1 MSGRQPV
8 RAGASRA
15 ARGTTKPSVLR
26 LARLDLRTDRSGS
39 FSLAALVLVTTVLA
53 GAVPI
58 LFARAADDA
67 LPAMM
72 AAAEPVQRDLAFKLD
87 GRLVG
92 PIADP
97 LAEVRAAGERLQADL
112 PPSVAGLIDHG
123 VVAADTP
130 ELSANELAGDG
141 YTASLGFRA
150 QPNIEERIRFTEGRA
165 PALTKPVTEIAV
177 SAETLSSL
185 KTGQVGWVNGSPLA
199 VGDQLR
205 LFPERGDS
213 MLARIVGV
221 FEPIDP
227 TNDEWA
233 DRALLE
239 PRIIVEGD
247 GDRVDVHG
255 TALIATDQVPAVAER
270 FGGAFRYAWRF
281 ILDWRG
287 ADAETRATIA
297 ADLAA
302 LRVAY
307 PFRGSTEGSEVPSL
321 STGLLVILERYF
333 RELAATQAAMTLAL
347 IGPACAAA
355 GALGMIAAT
364 IARRRHEGVMLVRA
378 RGATDRQVLV
388 ARLLVAVII
397 VVPAVAAAAL
407 GLILAAGTEWAAGVL
422 AIASTIAILAVAL
435 ATASTAQLL
444 RESGGQLRQSRPT
457 VWWGGPRS
465 LVRDGLIIALAVVG
479 VVWIGQRSAA
489 RPTGGAEVV
498 VGADAATVDPLL
510 LLVPV
515 LVALAGALIAWRAYV
530 PLVRAG
536 AAVAAA
542 HHGFVPV
549 HALRGPS
556 RGAGALQVPLI
567 VLVVTIAV
575 GVFSTIVV
583 LSLQREQDVVA
594 WQFVGADYRVES
606 ATRQSLPLDMAE
618 IPGVE
623 AAADVV
629 LRDGVLSGG
638 SVRALT
644 LMGVALDADGYRRVV
659 AGTPAD
665 GLLPDALWTT
675 GWTSQSGLSPESPI
689 PAVLI
694 GEAARRPALRVGD
707 PFEMSAFGRASHFQV
722 AGILPEF
729 PGASS
734 PKGTVIVPL
743 AAIKAVEPE
752 RTLVADQSF
761 VRASPDLGL
770 EMRAATIGSYG
781 APNVELASRAEVRAA
796 MEADPLVRDT
806 SIGFVLALLV
816 SVAFSALVVAV
827 AVVRDVASR
836 HGEIALLRALGTRPR
851 QVLGVIVVE
860 QGTVVLSAVTA
871 GLVLGCLMGALAV
884 PSLGLDRFVRP
895 GRLVDAIIEW
905 PVVSSVAV
913 VQALVALLIMLV
925 ATAAAR
931 RRDPVPA
938 MMRDA

>member
-1 MSGRQPV
+1 MSGRQPA
-8 RAGASRA
+8 RAGASRG
-15 ARGTTKPSVLR
+15 ARGAERPRVLR

-39 FSLAALVLVTTVLA
+39 LSLAALVLVTTVLA
-53 GAVPI
+53 GAAPI

-67 LPAMM
+67 LPTMM

-92 PIADP
+92 PISDP
-97 LAEVRAAGERLQADL
+97 LAEVRAAGERLQAEL

-150 QPNIEERIRFTEGRA
+150 QPNIEERIRFIEGRA
-165 PALTKPVTEIAV
+165 PAMTSPVTEIAV

-185 KTGQVGWVNGSPLA
+185 KSGQAGWMGGSPLA

-297 ADLAA
+297 TDLAA

-321 STGLLVILERYF
+321 STGLLAILERYF

-407 GLILAAGTEWAAGVL
+407 GLILIAGTEWAAGVM

-435 ATASTAQLL
+435 AIASI
-444 RESGGQLRQSRPT
+444 RP
-457 VWWGGPRS
+457 
-465 LVRDGLIIALAVVG
+465 
-479 VVWIGQRSAA
+479 
-489 RPTGGAEVV
+489 
-498 VGADAATVDPLL
+498 
-510 LLVPV
+510 
-515 LVALAGALIAWRAYV
+515 
-530 PLVRAG
+530 
-536 AAVAAA
+536 
-542 HHGFVPV
+542 
-549 HALRGPS
+549 
-556 RGAGALQVPLI
+556 
-567 VLVVTIAV
+567 
-575 GVFSTIVV
+575 
-583 LSLQREQDVVA
+583 
-594 WQFVGADYRVES
+594 
-606 ATRQSLPLDMAE
+606 
-618 IPGVE
+618 
-623 AAADVV
+623 
-629 LRDGVLSGG
+629 
-638 SVRALT
+638 
-644 LMGVALDADGYRRVV
+644 
-659 AGTPAD
+659 
-665 GLLPDALWTT
+665 
-675 GWTSQSGLSPESPI
+675 
-689 PAVLI
+689 
-694 GEAARRPALRVGD
+694 
-707 PFEMSAFGRASHFQV
+707 
-722 AGILPEF
+722 
-729 PGASS
+729 
-734 PKGTVIVPL
+734 
-743 AAIKAVEPE
+743 
-752 RTLVADQSF
+752 
-761 VRASPDLGL
+761 
-770 EMRAATIGSYG
+770 
-781 APNVELASRAEVRAA
+781 
-796 MEADPLVRDT
+796 
-806 SIGFVLALLV
+806 
-816 SVAFSALVVAV
+816 
-827 AVVRDVASR
+827 
-836 HGEIALLRALGTRPR
+836 
-851 QVLGVIVVE
+851 
-860 QGTVVLSAVTA
+860 
-871 GLVLGCLMGALAV
+871 
-884 PSLGLDRFVRP
+884 
-895 GRLVDAIIEW
+895 
-905 PVVSSVAV
+905 
-913 VQALVALLIMLV
+913 
-925 ATAAAR
+925 AAAR
-931 RRDPVPA
+931 VRRAAAAEPPDRLVGRPPLARAGRADHRPRRRRRDLDRSARRGATDGRRGRHGWRRRRPPSTRSCCWCPCWWRWPA
-938 MMRDA
+938 RSSPGAPMCRLSEPGQPSRRRTLGSCPCTRCAAHRAAPARCRSRSSCSW